1 MLTRSSRKL
10 PPDFNE
16 NQPVGRRLKL
26 NPREERRQI
35 LVRHPTLPAAFPT
48 LVSPPP
54 RKERPLWSRDAARA
68 ANNENERKQAKN
80 KRRRID
86 MTEDDLLMEL
96 LGDNT
101 FLDAQIGCAEA
112 ELPLFGQGDYEA
124 MFIPKYN
131 EDDKI
136 DLGLPILDDLN
147 PGELDLPLFFD
158 EDSSENWG
166 LDVRKT
172 IGMQVRI
179 QDRRAY
185 S

>member
-26 NPREERRQI
+26 NPREQRRQI
-35 LVRHPTLPAAFPT
+35 LVTHPTFSAAFPT
-48 LVSPPP
+48 LDRPSPP
-54 RKERPLWSRDAARA
+54 KERPLWSREAARV
-68 ANNENERKQAKN
+68 ANDGNERKQAKN

-101 FLDAQIGCAEA
+101 FLDAQIGCGEA

-131 EDDKI
+131 KDDKI

-166 LDVRKT
+166 LDVRKI
-172 IGMQVRI
+172 IGIGVSI
-179 QDRRAY
+179 HDR
-185 S
+185 